1 MPANA
6 RKFNAAIL
14 PIAATA
20 LAASTMASTP
30 AQAATP
36 STAPTMA
43 PQQTLTATYHRPKG
57 DPRIK
62 RALSIMRAQ
71 QGDPY
76 SYGSAG
82 PNAFDCSGLVF
93 YATHRA
99 GFKRVPRTSGAQA
112 GYMHRI
118 SKRAM
123 KPGDFVFFSSGGH
136 VYHVGMYVGRNRV
149 LHAPYSGARVRT
161 EHIWTSSWF
170 GGTLR
175 GRR

>member
-1 MPANA
+1 MPANL
-6 RKFNAAIL
+6 RKFSSALL
-14 PIAATA
+14 PIAAI
-20 LAASTMASTP
+20 AASTVVAAPAADATP
-30 AQAATP
+30 AP
-36 STAPTMA
+36 APVASQME
-43 PQQTLTATYHRPKG
+43 PQQTLQARYQA
-57 DPRIK
+57 PRVDGRIR

-99 GFKRVPRTSGAQA
+99 GFRRVPRTSSAQA
-112 GYMHRI
+112 GYMRHV

-123 KPGDFVFFSSGGH
+123 KVGDFVFFSSGGH
-136 VYHVGMYVGRNRV
+136 VYHVGVYVGGNRI
-149 LHAPYSGARVRT
+149 LHAPYPGARVRI

-175 GRR
+175 GK